1 MSLRTVPASGRSIAR
16 AGLLAGLLA
25 IGIVSW
31 SSSIRAAFETD
42 FTRRELPSYREAK
55 MSTERIR
62 ELNDAFRTTFSGGK
76 VVMTD
81 TVYELPDCVRA
92 KLL

>member
-1 MSLRTVPASGRSIAR
+1 
-16 AGLLAGLLA
+16 
-25 IGIVSW
+25 
-31 SSSIRAAFETD
+31 
-42 FTRRELPSYREAK
+42 